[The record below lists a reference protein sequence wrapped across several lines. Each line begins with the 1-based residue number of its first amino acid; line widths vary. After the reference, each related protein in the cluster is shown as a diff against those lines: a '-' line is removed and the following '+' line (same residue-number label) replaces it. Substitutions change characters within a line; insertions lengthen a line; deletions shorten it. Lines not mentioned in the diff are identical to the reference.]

1 MLIIL
6 FIAVNRYFYM
16 RLVWEKTIYF
26 DDYTGVYIYNT
37 GFLVMILAGIVLSVL
52 QHFEVITIPELVRRM
67 HLIRTGIISFMAVCV
82 LAWRDGYLD
91 EDEESVE
98 SEVGD
103 EESEDG
109 DGLDE

>member
-1 MLIIL
+1 
-6 FIAVNRYFYM
+6 
-16 RLVWEKTIYF
+16 
-26 DDYTGVYIYNT
+26 
-37 GFLVMILAGIVLSVL
+37 
-52 QHFEVITIPELVRRM
+52 
-67 HLIRTGIISFMAVCV
+67 MAVCV

-109 DGLDE
+109 DSLDE

>member
-1 MLIIL
+1 
-6 FIAVNRYFYM
+6 
-16 RLVWEKTIYF
+16 
-26 DDYTGVYIYNT
+26 
-37 GFLVMILAGIVLSVL
+37 
-52 QHFEVITIPELVRRM
+52 M

-103 EESEDG
+103 EKSEDG
-109 DGLDE
+109 DSLDE